1 MDLNRKTAF
10 EVLMDVEKEGAYSNL
25 SLNKFIEKNRPDSPA
40 FVRELV
46 YGVLKN
52 KLLLD
57 WFLEQLVPSG
67 LKKVKMQDKMLLRM
81 GIYQISYMDSVPEYA
96 AVSQTVDMAKKLA
109 KGREKFINGVLR
121 GYIRNRFQLA
131 VPEKGKDFVEY
142 LSVVYS
148 VEKWIVRL
156 WADTYGD
163 EKTEEMLKASN
174 KTPELSVRVNV
185 MKTDRSTLKK
195 RLEELGFKAEE

>member
-121 GYIRNRFQLA
+121 GYIRNRFQSFII
-131 VPEKGKDFVEY
+131 KQ
-142 LSVVYS
+142 
-148 VEKWIVRL
+148 
-156 WADTYGD
+156 
-163 EKTEEMLKASN
+163 
-174 KTPELSVRVNV
+174 
-185 MKTDRSTLKK
+185 
-195 RLEELGFKAEE
+195 

>member
-67 LKKVKMQDKMLLRM
+67 LKKVKIQDKMLLRM

-121 GYIRNRFQLA
+121 
-131 VPEKGKDFVEY
+131 
-142 LSVVYS
+142 
-148 VEKWIVRL
+148 
-156 WADTYGD
+156 
-163 EKTEEMLKASN
+163 
-174 KTPELSVRVNV
+174 
-185 MKTDRSTLKK
+185 
-195 RLEELGFKAEE
+195 